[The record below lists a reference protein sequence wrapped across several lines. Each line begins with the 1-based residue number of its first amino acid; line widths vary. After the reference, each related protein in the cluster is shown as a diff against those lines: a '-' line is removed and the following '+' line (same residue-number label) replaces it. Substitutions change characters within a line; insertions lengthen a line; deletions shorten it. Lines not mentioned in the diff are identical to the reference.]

1 MQIRKRDEE
10 KRSKVWKSV
19 MSLSTVIIL
28 LVLGFFLMKPVWNN
42 PLKGEWINENG
53 YSLEVKDN
61 DEVILRGQFE
71 GVSTKLVL
79 KYDIDKKEKMIS
91 VKSTAQTYEEAADQA
106 EGVISAREID
116 ASIQEYVTA
125 YEYSVDGDIL
135 TLTEREYGEQYIFTK
150 K

>member
-91 VKSTAQTYEEAADQA
+91 VKSTAQAYEETADQA

>member
-91 VKSTAQTYEEAADQA
+91 VKSTAQAYEEAADQA